1 MSPQV
6 FPIVPAQATV
16 YLILIPI
23 LLVLFIGGGV
33 AAYAAFAS
41 RHVKFEVSQEGV
53 TIRGDMFGRFVP
65 KDKMVL
71 KSARAVDL
79 TQETSLAP
87 KWRTGGTG
95 YPGYKAGW
103 YRLANDGKALVFIT
117 DPRHVV
123 YVPTVDGSC
132 LMMSVASPDA
142 FLAALKQQ

>member
-6 FPIVPAQATV
+6 FPIVPAQASV

-33 AAYAAFAS
+33 ATYAAFAS
-41 RHVKFEVSQEGV
+41 RHVKFEVSHEGV

-103 YRLANDGKALVFIT
+103 YRLANDSKALVFIT
-117 DPRHVV
+117 DPHHVV

-132 LMMSVASPDA
+132 LMMSVATPDR

>member
-6 FPIVPAQATV
+6 FPIVPAQASV

-33 AAYAAFAS
+33 ATYAAFAS
-41 RHVKFEVSQEGV
+41 RHVKFEVSAEGV

-71 KSARAVDL
+71 KSARAVNL
-79 TQETSLAP
+79 TQEASLAP

-103 YRLANDGKALVFIT
+103 YRLANDSKALVFIT
-117 DPRHVV
+117 DPHHVV

>member
-33 AAYAAFAS
+33 ATYAAFAS
-41 RHVKFEVSQEGV
+41 RHVTFEVSRDGV

-65 KDKMVL
+65 KDKMDL
-71 KSARAVDL
+71 KAARAVDL
-79 TQETSLAP
+79 STETTLTP

-103 YRLANDGKALVFIT
+103 YRLANDSKALVFIT
-117 DPRHVV
+117 DPHHVV
-123 YVPTVDGSC
+123 YVPTVDGSS
-132 LMMSVASPDA
+132 LMMSVANPEE
-142 FLAALKQQ
+142 FLAALKQ

>member
-33 AAYAAFAS
+33 ATYAAFAS
-41 RHVKFEVSQEGV
+41 RHVTFEVSRDGV

-65 KDKMVL
+65 KDKMDL
-71 KSARAVDL
+71 KAARAVDL
-79 TQETSLAP
+79 STETTLTP

-95 YPGYKAGW
+95 YPGDKAGW
-103 YRLANDGKALVFIT
+103 YRLANDSKALVFIT
-117 DPRHVV
+117 DPHHVV
-123 YVPTVDGSC
+123 YVPTVDGSS
-132 LMMSVASPDA
+132 LMMSVANPEE
-142 FLAALKQQ
+142 FLAALKQ

>member
-6 FPIVPAQATV
+6 FPIIPAQATV

-23 LLVLFIGGGV
+23 LLVVFIGGGV
-33 AAYAAFAS
+33 ATYAAFAS

-71 KSARAVDL
+71 NSARAVDL

-103 YRLANDGKALVFIT
+103 YRLANDSKALVFIT
-117 DPRHVV
+117 DPHHVV

-132 LMMSVASPDA
+132 LMMSVATPDA

>member
-1 MSPQV
+1 M
-6 FPIVPAQATV
+6 

-23 LLVLFIGGGV
+23 LLVVFIGGGV
-33 AAYAAFAS
+33 ATYAAFAS
-41 RHVKFEVSQEGV
+41 RHVKFEVSQEGI

-79 TQETSLAP
+79 SKETSLAP

-103 YRLANDGKALVFIT
+103 YRLANDSQALVFIT
-117 DPRHVV
+117 DPHSVV
-123 YVPTVDGSC
+123 YVPTVDGSS
-132 LMMSVASPDA
+132 LIMSVKDPEK
-142 FLAALKQQ
+142 FLQALKQQ

>member
-1 MSPQV
+1 MGTQV
-6 FPIVPAQATV
+6 FPIIPAQATV

-23 LLVLFIGGGV
+23 LLVVFIGGGV
-33 AAYAAFAS
+33 ATYAAFAS
-41 RHVKFEVSQEGV
+41 RHVKFEISQEGI

-79 TQETSLAP
+79 SKETSLAP

-103 YRLANDGKALVFIT
+103 YRLANDSQALVFIT
-117 DPRHVV
+117 DPHSVV
-123 YVPTVDGSC
+123 YVPTVDGSS
-132 LMMSVASPDA
+132 LIMSVKDPEK
-142 FLAALKQQ
+142 FLQALKQQ

>member
-1 MSPQV
+1 MANQV
-6 FPIVPAQATV
+6 FPIIPAQASV

-23 LLVLFIGGGV
+23 LLIMFIGGGV
-33 AAYAAFAS
+33 ATYAAFAS
-41 RHVKFEVSQEGV
+41 RHVKFEVSNEGV

-95 YPGYKAGW
+95 YPGYKSGW
-103 YRLANDGKALVFIT
+103 YRLANDSKALVFIT
-117 DPRHVV
+117 DPHHVV
-123 YVPTVDGSC
+123 YIPVEDGSA
-132 LMMSVASPDA
+132 LMLSVANPDE
-142 FLAALKQQ
+142 LLNALRQ

>member
-1 MSPQV
+1 MAAQV
-6 FPIVPAQATV
+6 FPIIPAQSTV

-23 LLVLFIGGGV
+23 LLIVFIGGGV
-33 AAYAAFAS
+33 ATYAAFSS
-41 RHVKFEVSQEGV
+41 RHVKFEVSSDGI

-79 TQETSLAP
+79 SKETNLSL
-87 KWRTGGTG
+87 KWRTGGTS
-95 YPGYKAGW
+95 YPGYKSGW
-103 YRLANDGKALVFIT
+103 FRLANDSKALVFIT
-117 DPRHVV
+117 DPHSVV

-132 LMMSVASPDA
+132 LMMSVANPEQ